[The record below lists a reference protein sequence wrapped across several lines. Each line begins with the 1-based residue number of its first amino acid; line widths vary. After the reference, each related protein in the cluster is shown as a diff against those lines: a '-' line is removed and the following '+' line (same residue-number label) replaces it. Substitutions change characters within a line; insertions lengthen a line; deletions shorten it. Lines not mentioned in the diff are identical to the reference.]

1 MLIRKA
7 PDLRF
12 SDITPRLLYLRRRE
26 FLQTAAGA
34 ALGAAAAVVGSP
46 LVAQVDA
53 AQQREGIGH
62 GAKLA
67 NVKKS
72 PLSTTGE
79 MLTSFDDITSYN
91 NFYEYGPYKED
102 PKAQAWRL
110 KPRPW
115 TITVEGYAAKKG
127 TFGFDEFTQPYALEE
142 RVYRMR
148 CVEAW
153 SMVIPWVGIPLKDI
167 IATFGRVLGKD
178 VRYEEISDGQWRSE
192 AQARGLNAHAL
203 EHLSSL
209 WKALRA
215 AGLDPEKARFAVTDT
230 IEKLGGAKPKTFESF
245 VREGQSELM
254 AKTA

>member
-12 SDITPRLLYLRRRE
+12 SDITPKSLYLRRRE

-46 LVAQVDA
+46 LVGTGGCRTAARGDGSRRQARQRQEEPAQHDRRDA
-53 AQQREGIGH
+53 HVLRRHHQLQQFLR
-62 GAKLA
+62 
-67 NVKKS
+67 VR
-72 PLSTTGE
+72 
-79 MLTSFDDITSYN
+79 
-91 NFYEYGPYKED
+91 PYKED

-115 TITVEGYAAKKG
+115 TITVEGFAAKKG
-127 TFGFDEFTQPYALEE
+127 TFGFDEFTKPYTLEE

-167 IATFGRVLGKD
+167 IATSSRRRRRSTSSSSPRSIPRRCRARRRGCCRGRTSKGCAWT
-178 VRYEEISDGQWRSE
+178 RR
-192 AQARGLNAHAL
+192 
-203 EHLSSL
+203 
-209 WKALRA
+209 
-215 AGLDPEKARFAVTDT
+215 
-230 IEKLGGAKPKTFESF
+230 
-245 VREGQSELM
+245 
-254 AKTA
+254 